1 MMTVILITCVMA
13 RGKDGAFASNW
24 VATRI
29 IFAPS
34 RSFSSAWGFFLLD
47 RKFLRNSLSNKK
59 LSEGSHCGGYVD
71 VASATAAG
79 GESCKEEF
87 FLTKKSFYLV

>member
-34 RSFSSAWGFFLLD
+34 RSFSSAWGFFFTKNPINQVEINISAKLVLLTA
-47 RKFLRNSLSNKK
+47 FLI
-59 LSEGSHCGGYVD
+59 
-71 VASATAAG
+71 
-79 GESCKEEF
+79 
-87 FLTKKSFYLV
+87 

>member
-34 RSFSSAWGFFLLD
+34 RSFSSAWGFFYLAEINISAKLDLLI
-47 RKFLRNSLSNKK
+47 
-59 LSEGSHCGGYVD
+59 
-71 VASATAAG
+71 A
-79 GESCKEEF
+79 
-87 FLTKKSFYLV
+87 YLFRAK

>member
-1 MMTVILITCVMA
+1 MMTVIFITCVMA

-34 RSFSSAWGFFLLD
+34 GSFSSAWGFFYLIENFSEIPYLIKNSPRD
-47 RKFLRNSLSNKK
+47 R
-59 LSEGSHCGGYVD
+59 
-71 VASATAAG
+71 TAADM
-79 GESCKEEF
+79 
-87 FLTKKSFYLV
+87 

>member
-34 RSFSSAWGFFLLD
+34 RSFSSAWGFFNGKIPMTGLII
-47 RKFLRNSLSNKK
+47 
-59 LSEGSHCGGYVD
+59 GCIGGRTED
-71 VASATAAG
+71 IKRG
-79 GESCKEEF
+79 
-87 FLTKKSFYLV
+87 